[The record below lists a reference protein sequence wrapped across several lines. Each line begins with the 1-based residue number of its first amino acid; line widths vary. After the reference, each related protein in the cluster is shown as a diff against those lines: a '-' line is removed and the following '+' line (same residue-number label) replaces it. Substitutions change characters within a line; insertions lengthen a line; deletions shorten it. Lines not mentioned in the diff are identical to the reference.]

1 MFLTFL
7 KRSLIAACLLALSI
21 TSIHA
26 QSITISGQT
35 CAVIGE
41 DATYMYTVSG
51 NWSSSDDFSW
61 CVTGGHLVN
70 SGNSC
75 ISGKGIP
82 TITVNFTG
90 GSGGVTLNVSGKG
103 SASLSVMLLTANNT
117 LTPTQQ
123 TINFAATPQIITGGG
138 LTGGTCTP
146 SFFGYSWESALS
158 VDGPFTTIQGA
169 SGQNY
174 TPVSP
179 PQTTYYRRM
188 VFTSSLSR
196 YSNVVAV
203 NVNNPMFPGS
213 IATAQTAVTYN
224 TAPVIT
230 QTAGSGST
238 CGTLTYQWERSVD
251 GGSTWTSIGAGAG
264 ASYPAAAPLLTG
276 PTRIRRRVTCSGVFA
291 LTNELAF
298 TIKPLDGGEIF
309 IDNTSVDNNTKPL
322 ITQKPASEGTCLPA
336 NYAYTWYRSLN
347 GTSWESIGTGAAY
360 PTAAPAITGTTY
372 IRRMVVCGPDA
383 AYSNTLQFGV
393 TNPAFFSELKSNFIR
408 TDEVLAS
415 GIKLSSQAD
424 QLAVNQRLRS
434 TSYYD
439 GLGRPLQEV
448 SQQQG
453 GQLKDV
459 VNLHEYD
466 DFSREPLDY
475 QPYSYVSGNSTAA
488 ASDGKYKATAKTEQ
502 PAFHQSLY
510 PGEPAYQKSIYENTP
525 LNRVFKTLP
534 AGSSWVG
541 SNRGTEQQYL
551 VNTATEGVRIWDIGV
566 AEADMPASPGA
577 YLDGTLTKEIAVDE
591 NGSKTVT
598 YKDKNDR
605 LILKKVQLTASPG
618 LTHNGWLCTYYI
630 YDDQGNLR
638 CVLSPRAVEA
648 IDGSWQLNSDIINGL
663 CFKYVYDQRN
673 RAIIKKAPGADPVH
687 WVYDTRGRVVY
698 TSNGN
703 QRANAEWLVTFYDEL
718 NRPEK
723 TGIYH
728 SNATRQTLQQTM
740 NLQSGEGDY
749 RVTVSKLG
757 DLNVSSRDINVYT
770 YKSSNSITFSP
781 GFESATSDEF
791 DAYIDPTATDGISD
805 EIVAVNP
812 VPTTSNVDMLT
823 YTYYDNYSWTGAKAY
838 DANYVNKVEAGSN
851 LNADAVTT
859 TNMTEG
865 RVTGTKIRVLGTN
878 QWLITTNYYDNRG
891 RPVQTLSDNINGGTD
906 IVTNKYDFNGKLLST
921 YQHLRNPASTVTPEL
936 RVLTIFNYDA
946 ARRLV
951 EVKKR
956 LNDLPALERTVAMN
970 EYDAQGNLKKK
981 SIGINGSNIM
991 ETLTYDYNIRGWMLG
1006 MNRDYLKDA
1015 ATNYF
1020 GFELGYDK
1028 TASVITGASYT
1039 TPQYNANVAGT
1050 IWRSQTD
1057 GKKRKYDFA
1066 YDNVSRLL
1074 KANFTQ
1080 NSGTAWN
1087 LNDGVNY
1094 TMQVG
1099 DGVNPQNAYDAN
1111 GNIKGLTQQGLKGA
1125 SSSPIDQLS
1134 YSYVSNSN
1142 RLQGVTDQANDPQST
1157 LGDFKE
1163 PVAGSNDYS
1172 YDLTGNLTSDG
1183 NKGITSISYNHLNLP
1198 ENVITGNGNIQYVYD
1213 AAGKK
1218 LRKIV
1223 TDTKEAPVK
1232 VTTTDYISGAEY
1244 RNNDLQFISH
1254 EEGRARAV
1262 IQSGQP
1268 LTYKYDYFVKDH
1280 LGNVRMVLTEQTD
1293 FTMYTATME
1302 TQQAATETTLFSNVD
1317 ETRSAKPAGYPQD
1330 QTTSKNEFVAK
1341 LNAKDGGKKIGPSL
1355 VLRVMAGDTIQIGA
1369 KAFYKSIVPKDAR
1382 NATPEDMVVSLIQA
1396 FGGEA
1401 SGASSHTTGTNR
1413 SSPFGGNFNS
1423 NDYQRLREKDG
1434 DQNDQRRP
1442 KAYLNFAL
1450 FDDQFNLVEENSGV
1464 RRVKEAPDELQTLAV
1479 DKMPIRKTGFLY
1491 VYTSNE
1497 TDQDVFFD
1505 NVTVAQISSPIVE
1518 ETHYYPFGL
1527 TMAGISSNALKG
1539 MNYPENRLKYNGKQL
1554 QSKEFADGSGLEWY
1568 DYGARMYDAQTAR
1581 WHAIDPLSDLS
1592 RRWSPYTYAYDNP
1605 LRFIDPD
1612 GRANAG
1618 AIETEE
1624 DARRREIR
1632 EMKGFGCIC
1641 AHASNKAGP
1650 NDWIRD
1656 RQSGQLS
1663 WDRNIHSQADADKA
1677 YGKGAVDYIGQQ
1689 ATHVDENG
1697 NKTYYYAADGNVYD
1711 AVGLPT
1717 VIVASPK
1724 SSGPYGPWRP
1734 DAFGGQLSLG
1744 GSFGHVSGSI
1754 TLGVFI
1760 DNRGIAPYVS
1770 FGFGAAS
1777 DKFGI
1782 GGSASLFAA
1791 EYTGN
1796 QRIPNPYEFGG
1807 YSMTTTGN
1815 ALRMTGFYSQ
1825 SASITSAGK
1834 AVYTTGYQ
1842 VIGAGV
1848 STPGFGAS
1856 HEVNYTLMHYFKI
1869 Q

>member
-7 KRSLIAACLLALSI
+7 KRSLVTACLLALSI
-21 TSIHA
+21 TSIYA
-26 QSITISGQT
+26 QNITISGQT

-61 CVTGGHLVN
+61 CVIGGHLVN
-70 SGNSC
+70 SSNSC
-75 ISGKGIP
+75 ISGKGVP

-103 SASLSVMLLTANNT
+103 SASLSVMLLTANST
-117 LTPTQQ
+117 LAPAQQ
-123 TINFAATPQIITGGG
+123 TINFAATPQTITGGG

-158 VDGPFTTIQGA
+158 VDGPFTTIEGA
-169 SGQNY
+169 SSQNY

-188 VFTSSLSR
+188 VFTSALSR
-196 YSNVVAV
+196 YSNVVTV

-251 GGSTWTSIGAGAG
+251 GGTTWTSIGAGV
-264 ASYPAAAPLLTG
+264 SYPASAPLLTG
-276 PTRIRRRVTCSGVFA
+276 PTKIRRRVTCSGVFA
-291 LTNELAF
+291 LTNELTF
-298 TIKPLDGGEIF
+298 TIKPLDGGAIF

-322 ITQKPASEGTCLPA
+322 ITQKPASEGTCLPS

-347 GTSWESIGTGAAY
+347 GTSWESIGTGVAY

-393 TNPAFFSELKSNFIR
+393 TNPAFFTEQKSNFIR
-408 TDEVLAS
+408 TDDVLAS
-415 GIKLSSQAD
+415 GIKLISQAD

-434 TSYYD
+434 ISYYD

-475 QPYSYVSGNSTAA
+475 LPYSYVSTNSAA
-488 ASDGKYKATAKTEQ
+488 TASDGKYKPTAKTEQ
-502 PAFHQSLY
+502 PDFHQSLY

-534 AGSSWVG
+534 AGASWVG

-551 VNTATEGVRIWDIGV
+551 VNTATEGVRIWDIGI
-566 AEADMPASPGA
+566 AEADIPTSPGA

-591 NGSKTVT
+591 NGSKTVI

-618 LTHNGWLCTYYI
+618 LTHSGWLCTYYI

-638 CVLSPRAVEA
+638 CVLSPRAVEVV
-648 IDGSWQLNSDIINGL
+648 DGSWQLNSDIVNGL

-673 RAIIKKAPGADPVH
+673 RVTVKKAPGADPVH
-687 WVYDTRGRVVY
+687 LVYDTRDRVVY
-698 TSNGN
+698 TSDGN
-703 QRANAEWLVTFYDEL
+703 QRGNAEWLVTFYDEL

-728 SNATRQTLQQTM
+728 SNTTRQTLQQTM

-757 DLNVSSRDINVYT
+757 DLDVSTRDINVYT
-770 YKSSNSITFSP
+770 YKASNSVTFLP
-781 GFESATSDEF
+781 GFESAVSDEF
-791 DAYIDPTATDGISD
+791 EAYIDPTAADGTSD

-812 VPTTSNVDMLT
+812 TPTTDNVDMLT

-838 DANYVNKVEAGSN
+838 DANYVNKVEAGTN
-851 LNADAVTT
+851 LNADAVAT

-865 RVTGTKIRVLGTN
+865 RTTGTKVRVLGTN
-878 QWLITTNYYDNRG
+878 QWLITTNYYDNKG
-891 RPVQTLSDNINGGTD
+891 RLVQTLSDNINGGTD
-906 IVTNKYDFNGKLLST
+906 IVTNKYDFNNKLLST
-921 YQHLRNPASTVTPEL
+921 YQHLRNPASTITPEL

-956 LNDLPALERTVAMN
+956 LNDLPALERTVAKN

-991 ETLTYDYNIRGWMLG
+991 ETLAYDYNIRGWMLG

-1028 TASVITGASYT
+1028 TSSIITGASYT
-1039 TPQYNANVAGT
+1039 TPQYNANIAGT

-1057 GKKRKYDFA
+1057 GKKRKYDFT

-1080 NSGTAWN
+1080 NSGSAWN

-1111 GNIKGLTQQGLKGA
+1111 GNIKGLTQQGLKGT
-1125 SSSPIDQLS
+1125 SSSPIDLLT

-1172 YDLTGNLTSDG
+1172 YDLMGNLTRDG
-1183 NKGITSISYNHLNLP
+1183 NKGIASISYNHLNLP
-1198 ENVITGNGNIQYVYD
+1198 EDVVTDKGNIQYVYD
-1213 AAGKK
+1213 ATGNK

-1223 TDTKEAPVK
+1223 TDTREAPVK
-1232 VTTTDYISGAEY
+1232 VTTTDYIGDAEY
-1244 RNNDLQFISH
+1244 RDNILQLISH

-1268 LTYKYDYFVKDH
+1268 LTYRYDYFIKDH

-1302 TQQAATETTLFSNVD
+1302 TQQAATETALFSNVD
-1317 ETRSAKPAGYPQD
+1317 ETRSAKPVGYPQD

-1369 KAFYKSIVPKDAR
+1369 KAFYKSTGPKDTK
-1382 NATPEDMVVSLIQA
+1382 NVTPEDMVASLLQA
-1396 FGGEA
+1396 FGGAA
-1401 SGASSHTTGTNR
+1401 SRASSHAAGTDR
-1413 SSPFGGNFNS
+1413 SLPFSGNFNS
-1423 NDYQRLREKDG
+1423 NDYQRLKDKDG

-1450 FDDQFNLVEENSGV
+1450 FDDRFNLVEENSGV
-1464 RRVKEAPDELQTLAV
+1464 RRVKETPDELQTLAV
-1479 DKMPIRKTGFLY
+1479 DKMPIKKTGFLY

-1497 TDQDVFFD
+1497 TAQDVLFD
-1505 NVTVAQISSPIVE
+1505 NVTVVQISSPIVD

-1527 TMAGISSNALKG
+1527 TMAGISANALNG
-1539 MNYPENRLKYNGKQL
+1539 TNYPKNRKEYNGI
-1554 QSKEFADGSGLEWY
+1554 EHTVDLELNQ
-1568 DYGARMYDAQTAR
+1568 YDAFYRTL
-1581 WHAIDPLSDLS
+1581 DPQIG
-1592 RRWSPYTYAYDNP
+1592 
-1605 LRFIDPD
+1605 RFWQVDP
-1612 GRANAG
+1612 
-1618 AIETEE
+1618 
-1624 DARRREIR
+1624 
-1632 EMKGFGCIC
+1632 
-1641 AHASNKAGP
+1641 
-1650 NDWIRD
+1650 
-1656 RQSGQLS
+1656 
-1663 WDRNIHSQADADKA
+1663 QADALESYSPYESMGNNPIAQVDPLGDFRTRFRAWWYSVWHGGGEINQNEFGEWYVSQTETSSSEDGTVTVSARIA
-1677 YGKGAVDYIGQQ
+1677 YGKGRNKYTAAGERLLKEAAQQ
-1689 ATHVDENG
+1689 QMLDDWTKKGIWDPNMSPDEAG
-1697 NKTYYYAADGNVYD
+1697 T
-1711 AVGLPT
+1711 
-1717 VIVASPK
+1717 
-1724 SSGPYGPWRP
+1724 
-1734 DAFGGQLSLG
+1734 
-1744 GSFGHVSGSI
+1744 
-1754 TLGVFI
+1754 
-1760 DNRGIAPYVS
+1760 
-1770 FGFGAAS
+1770 
-1777 DKFGI
+1777 
-1782 GGSASLFAA
+1782 
-1791 EYTGN
+1791 
-1796 QRIPNPYEFGG
+1796 
-1807 YSMTTTGN
+1807 N
-1815 ALRMTGFYSQ
+1815 ALGLGASVVMPNAYIKTGTNALNAYKATQKLKKILSKISKRISVQ
-1825 SASITSAGK
+1825 KQARHLAGK
-1834 AVYTTGYQ
+1834 AKAGGGYLNSVEDAQKVLDAVHSGEATYIGTTKAGHQ
-1842 VIGAGV
+1842 VFRYDGVTGTNVNVGAGITGQPTNV
-1848 STPGFGAS
+1848 FIIKGTAS
-1856 HEVNYTLMHYFKI
+1856 PSVVPTGPFWQL
-1869 Q
+1869 